1 MTLHVLWRANASAKE
16 VANFSFAEDIHI
28 KVETDATKALEH
40 LQWFDV
46 LVDGNASIEL
56 LDAPNLRHVIIPFV
70 GLDPEYRMKLLE
82 RPHLKVYNSHYNH
95 TFVAQH
101 ALGLLLACA
110 SRLIEADQPLRRGDW
125 RNRYDRLESMFL
137 PAKTCLLLGYGA
149 IGKALEPLLRGLG
162 MKVNTVRRREEGEG
176 RREERLYEALAQAD
190 VVVCSL
196 PGTPETENMLDQ
208 KAFAAMK
215 QGSVLVNV
223 GRGSV
228 IDQYALYEA
237 LKSKHLLAAGID
249 VWWNYPKTKEDRA
262 MTLPATAPLH
272 QLPNIIMS
280 PHRANQFAGEDLVRL
295 RDVVQTLETI
305 AQGQERN
312 RVDVEQGY

>member
-1 MTLHVLWRANASAKE
+1 
-16 VANFSFAEDIHI
+16 
-28 KVETDATKALEH
+28 
-40 LQWFDV
+40 
-46 LVDGNASIEL
+46 
-56 LDAPNLRHVIIPFV
+56 
-70 GLDPEYRMKLLE
+70 
-82 RPHLKVYNSHYNH
+82 
-95 TFVAQH
+95 
-101 ALGLLLACA
+101 
-110 SRLIEADQPLRRGDW
+110 
-125 RNRYDRLESMFL
+125 
-137 PAKTCLLLGYGA
+137 
-149 IGKALEPLLRGLG
+149 
-162 MKVNTVRRREEGEG
+162 
-176 RREERLYEALAQAD
+176 
-190 VVVCSL
+190 
-196 PGTPETENMLDQ
+196 LDQ